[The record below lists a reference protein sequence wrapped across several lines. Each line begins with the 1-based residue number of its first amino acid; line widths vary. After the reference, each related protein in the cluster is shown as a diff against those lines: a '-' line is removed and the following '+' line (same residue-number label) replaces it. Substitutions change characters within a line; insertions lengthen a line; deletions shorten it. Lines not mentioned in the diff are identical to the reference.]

1 MISRLCIGMPREEA
15 FAALVEKVVRQC
27 FDLIEHRRTQMP
39 AAQLLVFQPCGKILI
54 DEILLARCKTASW

>member
-1 MISRLCIGMPREEA
+1 MISRLRIGTPREEA

-39 AAQLLVFQPCGKILI
+39 AAQLLVFQLCREDP
-54 DEILLARCKTASW
+54 DR